1 MNFEEEIAKEKE
13 YNKEHQKKRNHNKED
28 GPNISE
34 DVIFSIFAVITGA
47 LMLCV
52 LF

>member
-13 YNKEHQKKRNHNKED
+13 YNKEHQKKRNHNKEE